1 MKRNIGIWT
10 KPVFVETSI
19 NILYLR
25 IPTYVMTR
33 LYNYCRDAYQ
43 KKTSQYNKMCVVS
56 FYTHLKYSKELM
68 KIALGTI

>member
-10 KPVFVETSI
+10 KPVFVEMSI

-33 LYNYCRDAYQ
+33 L
-43 KKTSQYNKMCVVS
+43 TSEYNKMCVVS